1 VAKKVVR
8 SDQVAKYPRLTIVD
22 KELASAVHYDT
33 DNDSKL
39 MYLGP
44 PLVVVTPLEAER
56 ALCSLARATI
66 VITSTDYPQRLV
78 FKLLER
84 VQAQFKETF
93 GAQIAGNA
101 ASPASRMRTRSEPAL
116 PPKFDAC
123 IVGAQ
128 ENQFNNHAKKAFESI
143 CVQ

>member
-1 VAKKVVR
+1 VAKRVVR
-8 SDQVAKYPRLTIVD
+8 SDQVAKYPRLTILD

-33 DNDSKL
+33 DNDSKF

-101 ASPASRMRTRSEPAL
+101 ALPRAVASLSREPHAHAL
-116 PPKFDAC
+116 
-123 IVGAQ
+123 
-128 ENQFNNHAKKAFESI
+128 
-143 CVQ
+143 